1 MLEDDQSMLA
11 VDLDITPKNV
21 LLRLANID
29 EWSPDDVIRHLDSP
43 VKDEVFKFSGGK
55 PGISAPEYIV
65 QPTSFSSI
73 APRYISENIILIDL
87 GEAFLESSVPPKGV
101 GTPVSYCS
109 PELILQGKASRWSDV
124 WALSCTMFEM
134 RSGFPLFESF
144 VGSASEVLQEMVR
157 VLGPPPEPWLPLFE
171 QHDIIDDQNN
181 AFHRSLLGERIA
193 EVMNDETIFEDATN
207 TPLSTQPASELLL
220 EPSGAKVPQEE
231 ANQLADLLQKTL
243 KYTPEERL
251 LADVIAKHRW
261 LAGDY

>member
-1 MLEDDQSMLA
+1 MT
-11 VDLDITPKNV
+11 VDLDITPRNV

-29 EWSPDDVIRHLDSP
+29 EWSPDDVIRQLDSP
-43 VKDEVFKFSGGK
+43 VKDEVFNISGGK

-73 APRYISENIILIDL
+73 APRYMSENIILIDL
-87 GEAFLESSVPPKGV
+87 GEAFLESFVPPKGV
-101 GTPVSYCS
+101 GTPVSYRS

-157 VLGPPPEPWLPLFE
+157 ILGPPPEPWLPLLK
-171 QHDIIDDQNN
+171 QRDILDDQNN
-181 AFHRSLLGERIA
+181 ASHRSLLSERIA
-193 EVMNDETIFEDATN
+193 EISMNDEPAFENDTE
-207 TPLSTQPASELLL
+207 TPLSTQPRSELLI
-220 EPSGAKVPQEE
+220 EPSGTKIPEQE
-231 ANQLADLLQKTL
+231 ANELAFLLQKTL

-251 LADVIAKHRW
+251 PADVIAKHRW
-261 LAGDY
+261 FVGNF